1 MNKLLI
7 KLTIMLF
14 IFIGACNSES
24 NRKGSKANEQDLAS
38 NPFMQASTLPF
49 QAPDFNKIKDSDFA
63 PAFEEGLKK
72 HLEEIEMIADNQE
85 PATFENTLVAL
96 EKSGGLLR
104 RVNGVFNMLSGA
116 NTDSV
121 LQKLNEDIAPKLA
134 AQQDAIFLNDKL
146 FKRIMTIFQKK
157 NELNLDKESKRLLE
171 YYHDEFLRAGANLS
185 EEDKVKLK
193 KLNEEEAGLSA
204 KFTNQ
209 LLAAAKAGALVVD
222 NKDALKGLSEGALN
236 SAAQNAEAAGY
247 KGKWLLSLQNTT
259 QQPALQYLENRD
271 TRHRLFEAS
280 WNRAEK
286 GDKNDTRATIIRL
299 AEIRVEK
306 AKLLGFANYA
316 AWTLQDQ
323 MAKTPEAVQSFLKKL
338 VPPATDKARNEAAN
352 LQSLINTERGGI
364 QLEPWDW
371 NYYAEK
377 IRKSR
382 YELDENEVK
391 PYFELFNVL
400 ENGVF
405 YAANQLYGLTFK
417 RRTDIPVYREDVRV
431 YNVYDRDS
439 SELGL
444 FYCDYFK
451 RDNKSGGAWMN
462 NLIDQSKLLG
472 TKPVIYNVCNFTKP
486 ASGEP
491 ALISFDD
498 VTTMFHEFGHALHGF
513 FADQTYPSLS
523 GTNVARDFVELP
535 SQFNE
540 HWALDPKVFSH
551 YALKYNT
558 SEPMPQSLVD
568 KIINSQD
575 FNQGYALT
583 EILEASELDMEWH
596 TIPAGDS
603 IKSAD
608 DFETAAL
615 KHTDLDLP
623 QVPPRYRSSYFLH
636 IWANGY
642 AAGYYAYLWS
652 EMLDDDTYNWFK
664 ENGGL
669 TRANG
674 QRFRDMILSRGNTE
688 DYNKMFF
695 DFIGHAPD
703 ITPMLKARG
712 LTGN

>member
-1 MNKLLI
+1 MQKLSFT
-7 KLTIMLF
+7 LTGILLMLLT
-14 IFIGACNSES
+14 ACNSNSSQKE
-24 NRKGSKANEQDLAS
+24 KMENEKDLAS
-38 NPFMQASTLPF
+38 NPFMKASTLPF
-49 QAPDFNKIKDSDFA
+49 HAPDFNKIKDSDFA
-63 PAFEEGLKK
+63 PAFKEGFREQLA
-72 HLEEIEMIADNQE
+72 EIDSIANNPE
-85 PATFENTLVAL
+85 PPTFDNTLVAL
-96 EKSGGLLR
+96 EKSGKLLR

-121 LQKLNEDIAPKLA
+121 LQNLNEDIAPKLA
-134 AQQDAIFLNDKL
+134 ALQDAIFLNDKL
-146 FKRIMTIFQKK
+146 FDRFETIYQKK
-157 NELNLDKESKRLLE
+157 DELSLDKESVRLLE
-171 YYHDEFLRAGANLS
+171 YYNTEFKLAGANLS
-185 EEDKVKLK
+185 SEDKAKLK

-209 LLAAAKAGALVVD
+209 LLAATKAGALVED
-222 NKDALKGLSEGALN
+222 NSEALKGLSEGALN
-236 SAAQNAEAAGY
+236 SAAQAAEAAGQ
-247 KGKWLLSLQNTT
+247 KGKWLIPLQNTT
-259 QQPALQYLENRD
+259 QQPALQSLENRD
-271 TRHRLFEAS
+271 TRHKLFEAS

-299 AEIRVEK
+299 AEIRAEK
-306 AKLLGFANYA
+306 ANLLGFPDYA
-316 AWTLQDQ
+316 AWALQDQ
-323 MAKTPEAVQSFLKKL
+323 MAKTPDAVQSFLKKL
-338 VPPATDKARNEAAN
+338 IPASTNKARKEAAD
-352 LQSLINTERGGI
+352 LQSLINKENPGI

-377 IRKSR
+377 IRKAR
-382 YELDENEVK
+382 YDLDENEVK

-417 RRTDIPVYREDVRV
+417 RRTDIPVYQDDMRV
-431 YNVYDRDS
+431 YTVYDRDS

-462 NLIDQSKLLG
+462 NLIEQSKLLG

-486 ASGEP
+486 APGEP

-540 HWALDPKVFSH
+540 HWALDPKIFRH
-551 YALKYNT
+551 YAVNYKT
-558 SEPMPQSLVD
+558 GEPMPQKLVD
-568 KIINSQD
+568 KLRKSQV

-583 EILEASELDMEWH
+583 ELLAAAELDMEWH

-608 DFETAAL
+608 DFETSAL
-615 KHTDLDLP
+615 KRTHLDLP

-652 EMLDDDTYNWFK
+652 EMLDDDAYNWF
-664 ENGGL
+664 EQNGGA

-688 DYNKMFF
+688 DYNKMFY

-703 ITPMLKARG
+703 IKPMLKARG